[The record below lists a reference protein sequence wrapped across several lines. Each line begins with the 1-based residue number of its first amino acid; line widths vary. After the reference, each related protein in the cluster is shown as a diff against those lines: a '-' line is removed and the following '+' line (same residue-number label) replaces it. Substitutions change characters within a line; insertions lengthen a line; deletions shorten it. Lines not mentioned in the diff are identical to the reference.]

1 MLIKSEIVKTSVAD
15 VWINDDGILYVKLFD
30 GVEIN
35 DVDAKGLFDAYEKLG
50 CKKKKVLQLVDAQVD
65 CTITPE
71 GRQVS
76 LKYSKDYLI
85 ASAVISSNLAV
96 KLIINFFNNFLKYD
110 VPLKIFGTEQEGLK
124 WLSKFRK

>member
-1 MLIKSEIVKTSVAD
+1 MLVKTEIIKTKTAE
-15 VWINDDGILYVKLFD
+15 VWINDDGILYVKMFPGAEITDTDALELFS
-30 GVEIN
+30 
-35 DVDAKGLFDAYEKLG
+35 AYEKLG
-50 CKKKKVLQLVDAQVD
+50 CRKNKVLQILDARVD

-76 LKYSKDYLI
+76 LKYSQDYLI
-85 ASAVISSNLAV
+85 ASAVIGSSLAI

-110 VPLKIFGTEQEGLK
+110 VPLKIFSTEEEGLK